1 MTLTGKYKCCS
12 FRSQLS
18 IWGVANSACLRSA
31 VVPVFGEA
39 LFGVEE
45 SLFEGLLNLCCD
57 GFLFVYLF
65 LKKQQLSSAS
75 PHSARNI
82 SHFLMVTITMSSLLK
97 CDYIDSLTFTNCSS
111 RWSGKV
117 LEVLSL
123 TVMCT
128 HHLINADLDC
138 VYSVGLTSS
147 KKINP
152 QLFLPCS
159 RPLGS
164 WKLQELLD
172 RAYPWM
178 LKGHVSLKT

>member
-1 MTLTGKYKCCS
+1 MALTGKYMCCS

-18 IWGVANSACLRSA
+18 IWGVANSTCLRSA

-57 GFLFVYLF
+57 GFLFIYLF
-65 LKKQQLSSAS
+65 FKKQQLSSAS

-97 CDYIDSLTFTNCSS
+97 CDCVDSLTFTNCSS

-117 LEVLSL
+117 LWDTFPDSHV
-123 TVMCT
+123 
-128 HHLINADLDC
+128 H
-138 VYSVGLTSS
+138 TSS
-147 KKINP
+147 DQCWFRLCVFYWTDLI
-152 QLFLPCS
+152 
-159 RPLGS
+159 
-164 WKLQELLD
+164 
-172 RAYPWM
+172 
-178 LKGHVSLKT
+178 